1 MNLQLLNICL
11 IFCIASTSVLA
22 QSEDEIDKSQ
32 FRNPPKQFYPMPFW
46 HINGEM
52 TKEGIRQQMED
63 AKFKANFSGVAVL
76 PVGSTKPD
84 FLSEEYFQQYL
95 YLLETARELDMEV
108 ILYDDTGFPS
118 GTAGGQLE
126 KKFPDDIRKIVNKHE
141 ITRKGPSLWR
151 TVVPYGK
158 LMAAVAMNTET
169 LERVDLSPFIDAD
182 ILTWRVPQ
190 GNWKIM
196 FFTCDKAP
204 YYKSHFPVDY
214 LDTAA
219 VARFI
224 NLTYDEYANR
234 FESYFR
240 NTIQLTFFDDVGF
253 LRTERT
259 WTNSFN
265 EKFIEINGFKPDI
278 YYPALWYDI
287 GPETAT
293 ARVALFDTRSELLA
307 EGYPKMVT
315 KWTRKYGLKNT
326 GHPPGNYG
334 IQPVDMH
341 GDIFKYYRYTD
352 IPLTDLIIQYGRGRD
367 GFKLISSASEYYD
380 RPITSTEI
388 YGALKEDIVDSLMLY
403 RGLMEILAR
412 GVNLVIPHGM
422 WYDPEH
428 VHIPPLISPFSEK
441 LAAGL
446 PAYSDYVGRTCYLLQ
461 GGRRVADIAVIYP
474 IASLQDGFCFDSPD
488 NKRAGTWAYPEAD
501 YLKIS
506 EMLTNEIRRDFTFVH
521 PEFLKSD
528 KYEIQNDILHLSNI
542 ENHQDYKLI
551 IIPGG
556 RVISADALR
565 KIKDYYDHGGKVI
578 ATTLLPSFS
587 AELGQDQQVKQL
599 ITELFGA
606 EVETNPH
613 VQTNDKG
620 GKALFITA
628 PTAEYM
634 SKIINEFTAAADVS
648 FNPIPEVKSD
658 LGLFSYIHKVRDGKD
673 LYFFANSSDNVIET
687 DVLLRGRL
695 KLEEWDPHT
704 GTVSN
709 ISKVSYLRE
718 NGQVYTRCH
727 MQLKPV
733 TSTLWIGR

>member
-1 MNLQLLNICL
+1 MKRQILNIGL
-11 IFCIASTSVLA
+11 ILCIASLPLTA
-22 QSEDEIDKSQ
+22 QRDDKIDKSH
-32 FRNPPKQFYPMPFW
+32 FRHPPGQYYPMPFW

-52 TKEGIRQQMED
+52 TNEGIRNQMED
-63 AKFKANFSGVAVL
+63 AKFRANFNGVAVL

-84 FLSEEYFQQYL
+84 FLSEEYFQQYH
-95 YLLETARELDMEV
+95 YLLETARELNMKV

-141 ITRKGPSLWR
+141 TIRKGPSLWR
-151 TVVPYGK
+151 APVPHGQ
-158 LMAAVAMNTET
+158 LLAAVAMHTES
-169 LERVDLSPFIDAD
+169 RKRIDIRGAIKAGILS
-182 ILTWRVPQ
+182 WRVPE

-196 FFTCDKAP
+196 FFTCNKAP
-204 YYKSHFPVDY
+204 YYKKYFPVDY
-214 LDTAA
+214 LDTSA

-224 NLTYDEYANR
+224 NLTYDEYAHR
-234 FESYFR
+234 FESYFQ

-287 GPETAT
+287 GPETSA
-293 ARVALFDTRSELLA
+293 ARVALFNTRSELMA
-307 EGYPKMVT
+307 EGYPKMVS
-315 KWTRKYGLKNT
+315 KWTRKHGLKNT
-326 GHPPGNYG
+326 GHPPGNYA

-367 GFKLISSASEYYD
+367 GFKLISSASDYYD

-388 YGALKEDIVDSLMLY
+388 YGALKEDVVDSLMLY

-412 GVNLVIPHGM
+412 GVNFVIPHGM

-428 VHIPPLISPFSEK
+428 VQIPPLISPFSKK
-441 LAAGL
+441 LAGGL
-446 PAYSDYVGRTCYLLQ
+446 SAYSDYVGRTCYLLQ

-474 IASLQDGFCFDSPD
+474 IASLQAGFYFNSPD

-506 EMLTNEIRRDFTFVH
+506 NLLTNEIRRDFTFVH
-521 PEFLKSD
+521 PEFLVSD
-528 KYEIQNDILHLSNI
+528 KYEIQNDILQLDHVKNYQEYRLV
-542 ENHQDYKLI
+542 

-556 RVISADALR
+556 KVISIDALR
-565 KIKDYYDHGGKVI
+565 KIKDYYDHGGKVM
-578 ATTLLPSFS
+578 ATTMLPEFS
-587 AELGQDQQVKQL
+587 AEFGRDDQVRQL
-599 ITELFGA
+599 VSELFGEEA
-606 EVETNPH
+606 GTNPK
-613 VQTNDKG
+613 VQTNNKG
-620 GKALFITA
+620 GKAIFVPD
-628 PTAEYM
+628 PTNQFHTE
-634 SKIINEFTAAADVS
+634 IINGLIPAADVS
-648 FNPIPEVKSD
+648 FDPVPEVTSE

-673 LYFFANSSDNVIET
+673 IYFFANSSDQVIET
-687 DVLLRGRL
+687 DVLLRGQL

-704 GTVSN
+704 GKVSN

-718 NGQVYTRCH
+718 NGQNYSRCRL
-727 MQLKPV
+727 QLKPV
-733 TSTLWIGR
+733 SSTLWIGS